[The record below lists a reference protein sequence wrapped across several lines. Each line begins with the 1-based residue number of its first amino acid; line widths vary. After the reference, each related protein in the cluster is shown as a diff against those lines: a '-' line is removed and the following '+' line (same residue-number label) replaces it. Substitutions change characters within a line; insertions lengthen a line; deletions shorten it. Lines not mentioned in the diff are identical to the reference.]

1 MKLDDLLRDVPVRAV
16 HGDTN
21 VDISLVTPDSRLATE
36 GALFVAIPGTAKDGT
51 QFVPQALEKGARA
64 IVVPRGA
71 AGSQPAVTDTPGGP
85 RAGRST
91 VVETDDP
98 RAALALLAAN
108 FYGRPADRLSLI
120 GVTGTSGKTTTT
132 RMIESIFDAGGE
144 PAGLIGTIE
153 YRAGDE
159 RLVADRTTPDAVVL
173 QEWFAKM
180 VAAGVRHAV
189 MEVSS
194 HALALKRTHGVRF
207 AAAVFTNLSREHFDF
222 HKDFEDYFAAK
233 RILFDQIDRTRRT
246 AVVNLDDDY
255 GRRLANELGAS
266 AATFGRDGN
275 ADIHPASDFAIS
287 VDGLRGTVVTPY
299 GDIRVE
305 SNLLGLPNLYNWLGA
320 IGAALAVGIEAEQIE
335 AGIRNLQSVR
345 GRFERVSVGQAILPA
360 GQAGHTGQA
369 GSPVLHGPTVIVDY
383 AHKPDALEKL
393 LHAVRDI
400 AGERR
405 LKIVFGCGGD
415 RDRGKRP
422 QMGEIAAR
430 LADEVVVT
438 SDNPRS
444 EEPEAI
450 IDEIVQGIHDANVI
464 RIADRREAIANT
476 IAGAAPDD
484 VIVIAGKGHE
494 TYQVV
499 GDRVI
504 HFDDREEAEL
514 ALKKRYEKSA

>member
-1 MKLDDLLRDVPVRAV
+1 MKLSELLRDVPVREL

-21 VDISLVTPDSRLATE
+21 VDITGVTPDSRLVTK

-51 QFVPQALEKGARA
+51 QFVGQAKEKGAAA
-64 IVVPRGA
+64 IVAQSGEANVL
-71 AGSQPAVTDTPGGP
+71 
-85 RAGRST
+85 
-91 VVETDDP
+91 VEDA

-108 FYGRPADRLSLI
+108 FYDRPADRLSLV

-132 RMIESIFDAGGE
+132 RMIESILDAGDE
-144 PAGLIGTIE
+144 PVGLIGTIE

-159 RLVADRTTPDAVVL
+159 RLNADRTTPDAVVL

-180 VAAGVRHAV
+180 VAANVKHAV

-194 HALALKRTHGVRF
+194 HALALKRTYGVHF

-222 HKDFEDYFAAK
+222 HKDFESYFAAK
-233 RILFDQIDRTRRT
+233 KILFDQIDRSRRT
-246 AVVNLDDDY
+246 AVVNIDDQY
-255 GRRLANELGAS
+255 GHRLADELGRTAI
-266 AATFGRDGN
+266 TFGRAGE
-275 ADIHPASDFAIS
+275 IHPANDFVIS
-287 VDGLRGTVVTPY
+287 VEGLRGTVVTPV

-320 IGAALAVGIEAEQIE
+320 IGAAQIVGIPNEQIE
-335 AGIRNLQSVR
+335 AGIRNLESVR
-345 GRFERVSVGQAILPA
+345 GRFERVGGAR
-360 GQAGHTGQA
+360 
-369 GSPVLHGPTVIVDY
+369 PTVIVDY

-400 AGERR
+400 AGER
-405 LKIVFGCGGD
+405 KISVVFGCGGD

-430 LADEVVVT
+430 LADHVVVT

-444 EEPEAI
+444 EDPQAI
-450 IDEIVQGIHDANVI
+450 IDEIVEGISGKEVLAI
-464 RIADRREAIANT
+464 RDRREAIEKT
-476 IAGAAPDD
+476 VLEAGDDD

-499 GDRVI
+499 GDQVV
-504 HFDDREEAEL
+504 HFDDREEAEF
-514 ALKKRYEKSA
+514 ALKKRNTKSA